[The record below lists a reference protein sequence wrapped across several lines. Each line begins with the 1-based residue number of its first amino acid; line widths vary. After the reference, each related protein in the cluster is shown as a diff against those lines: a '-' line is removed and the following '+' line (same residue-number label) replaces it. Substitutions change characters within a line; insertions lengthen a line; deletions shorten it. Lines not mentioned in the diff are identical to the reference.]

1 MTKNEIAQI
10 CEIFE
15 KHTPSPKSELK
26 SFSDFSFL
34 IAVVMSAQT
43 TDVQVNKVTSK
54 LFQKYKTIDDFLN
67 LGEEKLA
74 QEISSIGLYKN
85 KAKNIIGL
93 LRILKEKYNG
103 NVPQS
108 REELEQLPGVGR
120 KTANV
125 VMNEL
130 FGKPTIAVDTHVL
143 RLSNLLGISKSN
155 NPVVVENDLE
165 KIVPEK
171 YKKHISNYLVLHG
184 RYICKARK
192 PNCDNCIIK
201 NLCANLS
208 NKKV

>member
-1 MTKNEIAQI
+1 MTKNEIEQI

-15 KHTPSPKSELK
+15 KHMPSPKSELE

-67 LGEEKLA
+67 IGEEKLA

-103 NVPQS
+103 QVPQS

-155 NPVVVENDLE
+155 NPRVVENDLE

-171 YKKHISNYLVLHG
+171 YKKYISNYLVLHG
-184 RYICKARK
+184 RYVCKARK

-208 NKKV
+208 KV